1 MRVHFISNINKAL
14 SVLEDNGVRLVNIS
28 SDDIVSGNP
37 KLTLGLVWLIAL
49 SFDGQQ
55 LVTSSA
61 ISGIEKSLKAW
72 CCKFTERHG
81 LKVNDFTSSWN
92 DGLAFL
98 YILHETIPHKFD
110 LQAAKKLHPLARLK
124 MAFEIAFDQLQ
135 IEKLLDPEDINVK
148 RPDRKSILMY
158 IMCLYNAIH
167 KKGLDSD
174 AHRLD
179 DESMDEIQL
188 LNETE
193 MKFPTQVTTG
203 NNSDGESENKKAKL
217 GDTKLDEI
225 SLAKSI
231 EDLRRLTSEPR
242 NSFISTEVN
251 IVQTIEH
258 REDIQ
263 NRLDQRPLSTATNCS
278 VEITEYQTAI
288 EDVLEKLL
296 KAEDAI
302 TENDE
307 NVEPTSLGE
316 SRKQF
321 QNHEEFMLK
330 LADYQVSVG
339 SALEEG
345 KKNDLK

>member
-1 MRVHFISNINKAL
+1 MRVHYISNINKAL
-14 SVLEDNGVRLVNIS
+14 SVLEEFGVRLVNIS

-98 YILHETIPHKFD
+98 YILYETIPHKFD
-110 LQAAKKLHPLARLK
+110 LQAAKKLHPLARLN
-124 MAFEIAFDQLQ
+124 MAFDIAYEHLQ

-174 AHRLD
+174 EHRLD

-193 MKFPTQVTTG
+193 MKFQNQVTTDN

-302 TENDE
+302 TEDE
-307 NVEPTSLGE
+307 GEAEPTTLGD
-316 SRKQF
+316 SRKHF

-345 KKNDLK
+345 KNLY

>member
-1 MRVHFISNINKAL
+1 MLQNFSINFF
-14 SVLEDNGVRLVNIS
+14 S
-28 SDDIVSGNP
+28 
-37 KLTLGLVWLIAL
+37 LT
-49 SFDGQQ
+49 
-55 LVTSSA
+55 
-61 ISGIEKSLKAW
+61 
-72 CCKFTERHG
+72 
-81 LKVNDFTSSWN
+81 
-92 DGLAFL
+92 
-98 YILHETIPHKFD
+98 
-110 LQAAKKLHPLARLK
+110 
-124 MAFEIAFDQLQ
+124 
-135 IEKLLDPEDINVK
+135 
-148 RPDRKSILMY
+148 
-158 IMCLYNAIH
+158 
-167 KKGLDSD
+167 GLDSD
-174 AHRLD
+174 NHRLD

-193 MKFPTQVTTG
+193 MKYQHQISADN

-251 IVQTIEH
+251 IVQSIEH
-258 REDIQ
+258 HVDIQ
-263 NRLDQRPLSTATNCS
+263 NKMNQRPLSTATNCS
-278 VEITEYQTAI
+278 VEITEYQSAI

-296 KAEDAI
+296 KAEDTI
-302 TENDE
+302 TENE
-307 NVEPTSLGE
+307 EQIAPTSLSD

-345 KKNDLK
+345 IFKNLTYF